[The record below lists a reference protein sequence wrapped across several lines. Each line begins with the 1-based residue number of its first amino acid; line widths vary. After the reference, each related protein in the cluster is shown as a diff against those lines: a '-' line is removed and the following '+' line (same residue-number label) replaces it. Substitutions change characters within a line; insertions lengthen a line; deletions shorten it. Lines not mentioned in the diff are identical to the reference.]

1 MKDSLHFIIFG
12 VLGFLGL
19 VMTGVGVM
27 VKSGAESDLTTAA
40 NKLQAAAKQ
49 SVPTAGDVKDI
60 QARQARFVKDVEDF
74 RTEWE
79 SKQGKE
85 LLRSEKTYATP
96 DDFNNDA
103 SRTISALQMRFQ
115 ALETEWPLPE
125 ILVNL
130 GRRMQAEENEAAR
143 FWEQTASDMR
153 RIQQQEIV
161 MMQARLR
168 VMSEVLVAC
177 ECLKSMPEYASA
189 PFSFKKFEFGSF
201 NNEPQAD
208 DKEPW
213 LRHEFQFV
221 FNASPS
227 LALAITNSLLVPSD
241 ATLASRSGKRDG
253 LPLEL
258 VSLTGFQS
266 QRAHDTGYEIL
277 AQERAKWEIPP
288 DVTDEQW
295 DNSKRAE
302 VARKLESDTV
312 YGVSMRF
319 ELKLSALRSNPR
331 WVPGIK
337 AEAAAAA
344 Q

>member
-1 MKDSLHFIIFG
+1 MKDSLHFILFG

-27 VKSGAESDLTTAA
+27 VKSGAESDLTAA
-40 NKLQAAAKQ
+40 AGKLQAAAKQ
-49 SVPTAGDVKDI
+49 SIPSAGDVKDI
-60 QARQARFVKDVEDF
+60 QARQARFIAEVEKF
-74 RTEWE
+74 RADWE
-79 SKQGKE
+79 SNQGKA
-85 LLRSEKTYATP
+85 LLRFDKTYATP

-115 ALETEWPLPE
+115 ALEAEWPLPNL
-125 ILVNL
+125 LVKL
-130 GRRMQAEENEAAR
+130 GRKMQPEENEGGR

-153 RIQQQEIV
+153 RIQQPEIL

-168 VMSEVLVAC
+168 VMAEVLVVC
-177 ECLKSMPEYASA
+177 ECLKAMPEYASA
-189 PFSFKKFEFGSF
+189 PFSFRKFEFGSF
-201 NNEPQAD
+201 NNEPQAEE
-208 DKEPW
+208 KEPW

-227 LALAITNSLLVPSD
+227 LALAITDSLLVPSN
-241 ATLASRSGKRDG
+241 ATMESRGGKREG

-266 QRAHDTGYEIL
+266 SRAHDTGYEIS
-277 AQERAKWEIPP
+277 AEERAKWEIPP

-295 DNSKRAE
+295 DNAKRAE
-302 VARKLESDTV
+302 VARKLEAETV

-319 ELKLSALRSNPR
+319 ELKLSALRANPR

-337 AEAAAAA
+337 AQAAPAD